1 MSYKENY
8 DKIKSYTRARLIVKA
23 CLGRVITFH
32 THTHICIQ
40 DVRIEKPGILLTAP
54 IDEPGPLTQEPIP
67 ELISEYVVAD
77 ENTPT
82 TSSAVVESSGD
93 EEEQLPKQLTRAS
106 LKRKMT
112 ISKSFEM
119 LSVRDDQDWLNLQRK
134 QSNND
139 SLNRMARD
147 NFAKNEE
154 LHIRISRLEKNLGE
168 INKKLD
174 ALECLP
180 KILEVLSSN
189 QKPIFISEKK
199 TTEIEAQGP
208 IFRSEKGTPGIE
220 NQGSNLNKETDL
232 VSQER

>member
-1 MSYKENY
+1 MINSNLE
-8 DKIKSYTRARLIVKA
+8 KIINLKNATKNSGRQNCILVRIFKQQPNIEKA
-23 CLGRVITFH
+23 SGVLLGYLGSICNIPTEDCKDFRNFDEFEINGVITVFIFH
-32 THTHICIQ
+32 RKRKFELLAELLAK

-54 IDEPGPLTQEPIP
+54 FDEPGPLTQEPIP
-67 ELISEYVVAD
+67 ELISEDVVAD

-82 TSSAVVESSGD
+82 TSSDVVESSGD

-119 LSVRDDQDWLNLQRK
+119 LSVRDDHDWLNLQRK

-154 LHIRISRLEKNLGE
+154 VIFLIL
-168 INKKLD
+168 KKII
-174 ALECLP
+174 
-180 KILEVLSSN
+180 K
-189 QKPIFISEKK
+189 
-199 TTEIEAQGP
+199 
-208 IFRSEKGTPGIE
+208 
-220 NQGSNLNKETDL
+220 
-232 VSQER
+232 